1 MPKGFAS
8 ALFAITA
15 LTVTPVFSS
24 GTVKDVLRYRGSYT
38 YGHEVRAFCPAVNSQ
53 CYWVGPDTSASVL
66 GALKELA
73 TVPGNA
79 PYTPVC
85 VVLQGRIDR
94 ETPRTGFAADYD
106 GLIAVTRLYG
116 RCEETDI
123 VTEGDLQHHR
133 WLLRSVDGIVV
144 NSAEFDG
151 AVPELDFGERMTV
164 TGSYGCNRFS
174 AQASLRERAIVFER
188 MSSTRRLCSAKQ
200 NEIEH
205 TVQRVLFGQPVVK
218 IDAMRQLILEA
229 GQIELRFFLS
239 DWKN

>member
-15 LTVTPVFSS
+15 LTVTSVFSS

-38 YGHEVRAFCPAVNSQ
+38 YGHEVRAFCPAINSQ
-53 CYWVGPDTSASVL
+53 CYWVGADTSAFVQ
-66 GALKELA
+66 GALEEVA

-85 VVLQGRIDR
+85 VVLEGRIDR
-94 ETPRTGFAADYD
+94 ETPRTGFAADYS
-106 GLIAVTRLYG
+106 GLITVTRLYG
-116 RCEETDI
+116 RCDETDI

-133 WLLRSVDGIVV
+133 WLLHSVGGTVV
-144 NSAEFDG
+144 DAVEFEG

-174 AQASLRERAIVFER
+174 GQASLRDRAIVFER
-188 MSSTRRLCSAKQ
+188 MSSTRRLCSEKQ
-200 NEIEH
+200 NAIER
-205 TVQRVLFGQPVVK
+205 TVQRVLYGQPVVK
-218 IDAMRQLILEA
+218 IDAVGQLMLEA